1 MFLQP
6 PRNRAASHKLASALH
21 GIEAVTV
28 AAGIL
33 MILLTYGAAGLIVAI
48 AFVSYGVTRVLP
60 TPVTATLGARLLL
73 IPGAVVLWPFVLK
86 RWRMTRNFR

>member
-1 MFLQP
+1 LVVL
-6 PRNRAASHKLASALH
+6 AAPAVARHRKFASAIY

-33 MILLTYGAAGLIVAI
+33 MILLIYGVAGLIVAI

-60 TPVTATLGARLLL
+60 TPASATFGARLLL
-73 IPGAVVLWPFVLK
+73 IPGAVALWPFVLK
-86 RWRMTRNFR
+86 RWRMTRDFR